1 MIAKNWGLSPK
12 IFPLEDSEFFDS
24 SHFTSSLKL
33 ECKSHVVSVCVIL
46 MILLTG
52 RLFST
57 FVQLA
62 FKYR

>member
-1 MIAKNWGLSPK
+1 M
-12 IFPLEDSEFFDS
+12 

-33 ECKSHVVSVCVIL
+33 ECKSHVVSVCVIM
-46 MILLTG
+46 MILLTE
-52 RLFST
+52 RLFSA